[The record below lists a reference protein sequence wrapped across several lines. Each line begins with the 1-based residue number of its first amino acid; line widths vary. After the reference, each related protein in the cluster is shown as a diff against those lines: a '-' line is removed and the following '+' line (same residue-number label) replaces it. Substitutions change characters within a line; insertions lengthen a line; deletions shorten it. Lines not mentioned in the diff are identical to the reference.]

1 MKEKIM
7 ASNLHHFTDV
17 PACKLLADR
26 TRRSDMDV
34 NDYSES
40 YAEMGRFLAM
50 QLVNEFELEEYDMQH
65 CEGIRKGVR
74 IRNENKIGILCLMR
88 AGLYLSQGCRVIFRN
103 SPMHLISPVRD
114 IGLSPAEIEE
124 IKSSELDSIIIVDS
138 VVNTG
143 KTIRP
148 IFAQAKGL
156 GIKKVIVMAG
166 VTPFPQAN
174 SIAGDYPEIKFYFGR
189 LSHNTY
195 VGSGTTDTGNRLFG
209 TFKRK

>member
-1 MKEKIM
+1 MS
-7 ASNLHHFTDV
+7 SNLHQFTDL
-17 PACKLLADR
+17 PACRLLANR

-40 YAEMGRFLAM
+40 YTDMGRFLAM
-50 QLVNEFELEEYDMQH
+50 QIVNEFELEEYDMQH
-65 CEGIRKGVR
+65 CEGVRKGVR

-114 IGLSPAEIEE
+114 IGLSQAEIEE

-166 VTPFPQAN
+166 VAPIPQAN
-174 SIAGDYPEIKFYFGR
+174 SIAEDYPEIKFYFGR
-189 LSHNTY
+189 LSHNSY

>member
-1 MKEKIM
+1 M
-7 ASNLHHFTDV
+7 ASNLNHFTDV
-17 PACKLLADR
+17 SACRLLADR

-40 YAEMGRFLAM
+40 YADLGRFLAM
-50 QLVNEFELEEYDMQH
+50 QILNEFELEEYDMQH
-65 CEGIRKGVR
+65 CEGVRKGVR
-74 IRNENKIGILCLMR
+74 IRNEDKIGILCLMR
-88 AGLYLSQGCRVIFRN
+88 AGLYLSQGCRIIFRK

-114 IGLSPAEIEE
+114 IGLSKAEMEE
-124 IKSSELDSIIIVDS
+124 IKSSELDSIVIVDS

-148 IFAQAKGL
+148 IFAQAKEI
-156 GIKKVIVMAG
+156 GIKRIIVMAG
-166 VTPFPQAN
+166 VAPFSQAT
-174 SIAGDYPEIKFYFGR
+174 SIAGDFPDVKFYFGR
-189 LSHNTY
+189 LSHNSY